1 MTSDKYRSA
10 LSILHLKKSLIMYGP
25 DSIYISYTFINNFNK
40 NMIFLFKI
48 EEFEMTIYDFDLNT
62 PPYLLQ
68 EIGSWD
74 SVFSL
79 VICDFVK

>member
-1 MTSDKYRSA
+1 M
-10 LSILHLKKSLIMYGP
+10 KSLIMYEL
-25 DSIYISYTFINNFNK
+25 DTIYMSKTFINHLTKNNNF
-40 NMIFLFKI
+40 IWKI
-48 EEFEMTIYDFDLNT
+48 EEFEMTICDFDLNT
-62 PPYLLQ
+62 PPYLLP